1 MNETCPGTEGTGLT
15 TNEIKGFNQ
24 TETKI
29 INEARGIL
37 DSKEMSQIQQAHA
50 SGQPVTVVINGRI
63 IQYEPN
69 LPASGMTMFGENG
82 FLIGKEAFKSQ
93 VELQKTILHELHRLN
108 TSSSA
113 SGVSSSLAAKETK
126 AAFDFAEKASN
137 VLGE

>member
-37 DSKEMSQIQQAHA
+37 DSKEMSQIQQAH
-50 SGQPVTVVINGRI
+50 
-63 IQYEPN
+63 
-69 LPASGMTMFGENG
+69 ASGMTMFGENG